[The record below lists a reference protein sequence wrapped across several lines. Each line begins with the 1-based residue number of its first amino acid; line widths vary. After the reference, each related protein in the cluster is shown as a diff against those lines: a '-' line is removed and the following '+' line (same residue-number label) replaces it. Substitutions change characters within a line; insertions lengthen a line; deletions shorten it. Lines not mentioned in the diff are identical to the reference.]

1 MLKGE
6 KTLTQISQQYK
17 IFPKSI
23 ITWKKQFLEN
33 AEIAME
39 PAKVVKEYK
48 EKIKELEKKV
58 DKYAKTVGKITVE
71 RDWAVGKLLSNEVV
85 AKQRLSLRKSLDLLT
100 LVKRSGHEVMT
111 LCEKRE
117 MVKVQADINITP
129 SRLCKMVGISRSYKY
144 YTPKINTKKEAIKQ
158 RIIEISQDEFMCTY
172 GEEKIYRQLLSEG
185 YKVGLNTVSRYKKKL
200 GIKAIIAVKPVSTT
214 ISDDKHPK
222 YPYRLK
228 GVKIDKP
235 NKVWSTDITY
245 IKINGGTVYLA
256 AIIDWY
262 SKAVLSWKISNIMD
276 TDFVMDVLNE
286 ALSKYSKPKIFNTDQ
301 GSQYTS
307 YIHTQ
312 TLKDNGIIISMD
324 SKGRATDNIAIE
336 RFWRSAKVERIYLN
350 EYNSIK
356 ELKEDIKNYINF
368 YNYRRFHQ
376 TLDYK
381 RPMEVYDEKKYFNF
395 ISTADFI
402 NKNYNL
408 LRKAA

>member
-1 MLKGE
+1 VLKGE

-71 RDWAVGKLLSNEVV
+71 RDWAVGKL
-85 AKQRLSLRKSLDLLT
+85 KSLDLLT
-100 LVKRSGHEVMT
+100 
-111 LCEKRE
+111 KRE

-356 ELKEDIKNYINF
+356 ELKEDIKNYIFF